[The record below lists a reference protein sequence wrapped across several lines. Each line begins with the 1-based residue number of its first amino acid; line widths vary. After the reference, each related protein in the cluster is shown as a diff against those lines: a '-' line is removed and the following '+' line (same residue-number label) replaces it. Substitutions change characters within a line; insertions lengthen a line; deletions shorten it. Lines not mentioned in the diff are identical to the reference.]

1 MSSLELKKK
10 LKFLL
15 DENVKRELLGFLR
28 QQGLD
33 AVFKPKKLSNGIL
46 AEFSKS
52 EQRVLVTS
60 DKHFADSSKFPKERI
75 FGFVWLRVPQDKP
88 ETLFNAFSK
97 LLEDKSGPDDF
108 EGFLIELEEDGSFK
122 SSPIP
127 SLKILKSKYGPIQMV
142 DYSNPKGK

>member
-1 MSSLELKKK
+1 MSSLVLKKK

-15 DENVKRELLGFLR
+15 DENVKRELLGFLK

-52 EQRVLVTS
+52 EQRVLITN
-60 DKHFADSSKFPKERI
+60 DKHFTDSSKFPKEKI
-75 FGFVWLRVPQDKP
+75 FSVIWLRIPQDKP
-88 ETLFNAFSK
+88 KDLFKSFSK
-97 LLEDKSGPDDF
+97 LLKDKSEPEDF
-108 EGFLIELEEDGSFK
+108 EGFLIELKEDGSFE

-127 SLKILKSKYGPIQMV
+127 SKEDLI
-142 DYSNPKGK
+142 